1 MFKGDLQSDS
11 MTAEFS
17 LKRKTNKQL
26 LKLAKSYLVTK
37 LKQSKEHL
45 EYLGKSNATSTV
57 ISVYGYTLLF
67 WNMQLWFMTNKLLC
81 LPCTVSKSR
90 FNADDNS
97 QDRVNTFEFKSMT
110 KLMHHVKAIRE
121 SIALSYK
128 ACPYIWV
135 HDQRVLLQCLCN
147 PTASNIS

>member
-1 MFKGDLQSDS
+1 MQSDS

-45 EYLGKSNATSTV
+45 EYLGKSNATSTI

-67 WNMQLWFMTNKLLC
+67 
-81 LPCTVSKSR
+81 
-90 FNADDNS
+90 
-97 QDRVNTFEFKSMT
+97 
-110 KLMHHVKAIRE
+110 
-121 SIALSYK
+121 
-128 ACPYIWV
+128 
-135 HDQRVLLQCLCN
+135 
-147 PTASNIS
+147 